1 MGFFSKIFRR
11 NKASETTVTGK
22 KQRANGVRL
31 GRRNNN
37 KYSNNTQDDE
47 RDDSPT
53 DLEDLNAFVPIVSQ
67 RGLDLAD
74 GSQRPRI
81 SPREYS
87 GGPVDLDEVEAST
100 VGGGDEEDG
109 PPLPTHHQR
118 PEMRLSSERLAEFT
132 QQIQQQE
139 PHSSPR
145 SPNNHRTFTMD
156 PEPVMKSTN
165 SGGGSKKMY
174 TPGQMALAVDDHS
187 ESSSFNLSTD
197 AEDTEY
203 EDLKKHGIVRKNTKA
218 AFNNKTQ
225 LNLSAEASVLSF
237 RSSPSHQD
245 GTVFPNLLTDD
256 EGNSVRS
263 GPSLLPYSPQEKST
277 TGRSASSPMANNS
290 VLSGSYREAAAS
302 PKSSQDD
309 FTNFADFSS
318 FGNNA
323 FFSKTAAVVEEEE
336 HLSPSPRAH
345 QRSSSFTR
353 HTPSVGSDSS
363 ISELL
368 AQAKSHTSRNQRS
381 GNSVNSAPA
390 MTAAQIRAHHGIQP
404 RTTNNE
410 YDGTSVFEIIQS
422 LEADNASRV
431 RQSGSKRQSDAYS
444 TQSRDASVRSAKE
457 RLRRRRESERRR
469 SSNSH
474 PDDASTESDED
485 AESWLMDEVTGALGQ
500 RGIAADLE
508 SLSGRSHKS
517 HRSHHSRKSRPSTR
531 RRNPNSGE
539 SVDSHGSKRSSGS
552 RRSRYSH
559 RSTKSYMSQMSE
571 QSRSVA
577 NDLLRLEMQLAMV
590 NPSSVLN
597 PDSTRSSRSRRSS
610 SGSTATRRTR
620 MSVVAPPGKL
630 GIILANK
637 ADSRGT
643 VVSGVRTSSVL
654 ADRISPGDRIVAID
668 GEDVSLMTVSEIT
681 TIMARKSEYDRTLT
695 VLTTPKPTLHS
706 PESSSAASPRD
717 YRSRG

>member
-11 NKASETTVTGK
+11 NKSSEATTTISTGK
-22 KQRANGVRL
+22 RANKVRL
-31 GRRNNN
+31 CRRNNN
-37 KYSNNTQDDE
+37 KYSNNTQDEE

-53 DLEDLNAFVPIVSQ
+53 DLEDLNAFVPIA
-67 RGLDLAD
+67 RGPDFLD
-74 GSQRPRI
+74 GSQRP
-81 SPREYS
+81 SPREYN

-100 VGGGDEEDG
+100 VGGGEEDVS
-109 PPLPTHHQR
+109 PLPTHHQR

-156 PEPVMKSTN
+156 PEPVMKTTN
-165 SGGGSKKMY
+165 SGSGSKKMY
-174 TPGQMALAVDDHS
+174 TPGQLALAVDDRS

-218 AFNNKTQ
+218 ALQNKNQ
-225 LNLSAEASVLSF
+225 LNLSAEASVISF
-237 RSSPSHQD
+237 RSSPSHQH
-245 GTVFPNLLTDD
+245 GTEFPNLLTDD
-256 EGNSVRS
+256 DGNSVRS
-263 GPSLLPYSPQEKST
+263 GPSLLPHSPQEKTT

-290 VLSGSYREAAAS
+290 VFSGSYREAAAS
-302 PKSSQDD
+302 PKSSQDN
-309 FTNFADFSS
+309 FANFADFSS
-318 FGNNA
+318 FGNDA
-323 FFSKTAAVVEEEE
+323 FFPKTAAIVEDEE
-336 HLSPSPRAH
+336 HTSPSPRAH

-368 AQAKSHTSRNQRS
+368 AQAKSHSSRHQRS
-381 GNSVNSAPA
+381 GNTVNSAPA

-404 RTTNNE
+404 RAN
-410 YDGTSVFEIIQS
+410 DGTSVSDIIKS
-422 LEADNASRV
+422 LEADNASRM
-431 RQSGSKRQSDAYS
+431 RQSGNKRHSDAYS

-457 RLRRRRESERRR
+457 RLRRRRE
-469 SSNSH
+469 SNSH

-485 AESWLMDEVTGALGQ
+485 AESWLMDEVTGALGP

-531 RRNPNSGE
+531 RRSPNSGE
-539 SVDSHGSKRSSGS
+539 SVDSQGSKRSSGS

-610 SGSTATRRTR
+610 SGSAAPRRSR
-620 MSVVAPPGKL
+620 ISVVAPPGKL

-695 VLTTPKPTLHS
+695 VLTTPKPTTLHS
-706 PESSSAASPRD
+706 PESSSSAASPRD